1 MDLEE
6 LRKEME
12 EEVTSASF
20 KERLK
25 ERKNK
30 KKPEL
35 STAETNEEINEQK
48 KENITN
54 SDPASLSVTAN
65 KNISEISIKENSD
78 KKEESETEKSEQNL
92 PDWAKSSKTAK
103 PQKKSKPIKHK
114 KNPISPAV
122 AIIFLIISTAAAVG
136 TVFLCYWAYDAM
148 KIILTQ
154 TGPAVIIF
162 FFFCWTPFIIPLLT
176 AIATVITYTMALTC
190 GIMSRHSVL
199 GKVILVIA
207 LIPVIALILVIILP
221 NV

>member
-35 STAETNEEINEQK
+35 STAKTNEEINEQK
-48 KENITN
+48 QENKKS
-54 SDPASLSVTAN
+54 SDTTSLSVTAN
-65 KNISEISIKENSD
+65 KNISDISVQDSDIKEV
-78 KKEESETEKSEQNL
+78 SEAEKSEQNL

-114 KNPISPAV
+114 KNPLSPAV

-136 TVFLCYWAYDAM
+136 TVFLCYWAHDAM

-207 LIPVIALILVIILP
+207 LIPVIALILVIILL

>member
-6 LRKEME
+6 LRKEMDD
-12 EEVTSASF
+12 EVNSGSF
-20 KERLK
+20 KDKLK
-25 ERKNK
+25 RKNK
-30 KKPEL
+30 KDGET
-35 STAETNEEINEQK
+35 SSETND
-48 KENITN
+48 KENFDYGN
-54 SDPASLSVTAN
+54 DNLSA
-65 KNISEISIKENSD
+65 ENSKTASD
-78 KKEESETEKSEQNL
+78 NKTTDSGSVNNDGEKADTVHDGEKEL
-92 PDWAKSSKTAK
+92 PDWAKSSKNAK
-103 PQKKSKPIKHK
+103 PQKKGKKVKHK

-122 AIIFLIISTAAAVG
+122 AIIFLLISTAAAVG

-207 LIPVIALILVIILP
+207 LIPVIALILVIILL